1 MSRPSVST
9 IAISAIA
16 GTAIDTEAESEERRQ
31 KMSEREILRER
42 RETVN
47 EQEMVQAASGAARN
61 AADKAREFAGICD
74 EYANCL
80 LDTQLQGRAA
90 ELRAAARE
98 RLQELRQAVADG
110 DDLLERSKAGL
121 DEGTIESQ
129 TETTRKLDGSVKRIA
144 NGELAGKKRDA
155 RK

>member
-1 MSRPSVST
+1 
-9 IAISAIA
+9 
-16 GTAIDTEAESEERRQ
+16 
-31 KMSEREILRER
+31 MSEREILRER

-61 AADKAREFAGICD
+61 AADKAREFADISD

-80 LDTQLQGRAA
+80 LDPQLQGRAA
-90 ELRAAARE
+90 ELHASAGE
-98 RLQELRQAVADG
+98 MLQELRQAVADG

-129 TETTRKLDGSVKRIA
+129 TKTTRELPEGFKQAADVEMA
-144 NGELAGKKRDA
+144 GEDEGGKK
-155 RK
+155 

>member
-1 MSRPSVST
+1 
-9 IAISAIA
+9 
-16 GTAIDTEAESEERRQ
+16 
-31 KMSEREILRER
+31 MSEREILRER

-47 EQEMVQAASGAARN
+47 EQEMVQAASAAARN

-144 NGELAGKKRDA
+144 DGEMAGKKRGG
-155 RK
+155 KK

>member
-1 MSRPSVST
+1 
-9 IAISAIA
+9 
-16 GTAIDTEAESEERRQ
+16 
-31 KMSEREILRER
+31 MSEREILRER

-61 AADKAREFAGICD
+61 AADKAREFADISD

-80 LDTQLQGRAA
+80 LDPLLQGRAA
-90 ELRAAARE
+90 ELRASAGE
-98 RLQELRQAVADG
+98 TLQELRQAVADG

-129 TETTRKLDGSVKRIA
+129 SKTT
-144 NGELAGKKRDA
+144 GELHEGYKQAADVEMAGEDEGSKK
-155 RK
+155 

>member
-1 MSRPSVST
+1 
-9 IAISAIA
+9 
-16 GTAIDTEAESEERRQ
+16 
-31 KMSEREILRER
+31 MSEREILRER

-47 EQEMVQAASGAARN
+47 EQEMVQAASGTART

-80 LDTQLQGRAA
+80 LDPQLQGRAE

-98 RLQELRQAVADG
+98 RLQELHQAIADV
-110 DDLLERSKAGL
+110 DDLLERSKEGL
-121 DEGTIESQ
+121 AEGTIASQ
-129 TETTRKLDGSVKRIA
+129 TKTTRHLDEHFKQNA
-144 NGELAGKKRDA
+144 DEEMTGEKEGA